1 MSKVYRFFF
10 IFLAGL
16 LVLSLV
22 FGASLPPV
30 QAQNGNPPRT
40 FSPDDVELMPGIR
53 ELLSN
58 PNQPVYIVVELQSE
72 PATVVYGR
80 FKGVRA
86 ETELAAETQAQ
97 VERVKQEQQVFL
109 DALLAE
115 GILPTLNPQLGDEEF
130 LVYQVQRVYNGVAMR
145 VQAGRIEQIA
155 RLPGVKAIHR
165 LTLKELEHTSS
176 VPLIKAPDIWNIGLG
191 NKGDNI
197 KVGIIDTGIDY
208 LHLNFGGP
216 GTSASY
222 SANDTTVVG
231 DVPNYPG
238 AKVVGGYDFVGDNYN
253 AGGTPAQQIP
263 QPDYDP
269 MDCNGHGSHVAGT
282 VGGYG
287 IYRPAP
293 TTKATYPG
301 PFGPG
306 MYTSVDFTLGPGVAP
321 GAQLYALRVFG
332 CSGSTAVTDL
342 AIEWAVD
349 PNGDGI
355 FTDHLDVINMS
366 LGASFGSEYDT
377 SAIASNNAAQAGV
390 IVVASAGNSY
400 NTYYITGSPGVATRA
415 ISVASSVDAGDLYD
429 GFEVTIAPSG
439 HSAILGPHP
448 SSNSASYDWY
458 GNPDTIA
465 PLKAAPAGNLGGCS
479 TFDPGYFSGTIALID
494 WTLVGS
500 ANECGSLTR
509 TNNVQAAG
517 GLGVIMVYPASVLP
531 ISIAGN
537 ASIPATI
544 TIQPVGDALK
554 AAVAAGTVTVRLTKD
569 YDAAINVLTPDQIDT
584 VSAFSSRGPRRVDNA
599 LKPDLAAP
607 GQSIA
612 STAAL
617 TGDGATSFN
626 GTSMAAPH
634 VAGMMAL
641 LRQLRPT
648 WSVEELK
655 ALAMNTANH
664 DLYTGL
670 NQTGFTHAPSRV
682 GTGRVDAQQAASSY
696 VVMYNAEDEGLV
708 SVSFGD
714 VKVVTTAQAEKQ
726 VKVVNKHPSQTFT
739 YTPSIENRLTVPGV
753 TYTLLNLDN
762 TPLTSITLAPN
773 QTFTFKVRME
783 ADASQM
789 THVKD
794 PALAATQADLPR
806 HFLSEAAALIKLTPP
821 SSATYPALRLSVYSV
836 VYASS
841 AMDAVTPQVDL
852 NLYQPVGTF
861 DVVLDGTPVV
871 TPELRLNAV
880 LPSPSL
886 VTAFEWMGEDE
897 DTTAVPS
904 PLRHVDIRHVGVMSD
919 INHFTGTPFV
929 YFAIVTDKPWTT
941 PNEVEFDI
949 YIDVDQDGT
958 DDFVLYNT
966 AFSENNQR
974 TDVYVAVLY
983 HFSTASLQSITF
995 LNGLPADEADTSP
1008 LNTNVVFMWVPVS
1021 ALGLSPDGEFDFYI
1035 ETYSR
1040 DQEDDSPVDITE
1052 LFTYDAFNPAVDT
1065 INTISGDDWEGLALY
1080 YDQPGSLTFGYN
1092 LTNYPTTQPKGVLL
1106 MHHQNAQTKAEVI
1119 PFNIGYFQYL
1129 PVIGK

>member
-1 MSKVYRFFF
+1 MSKGYRFFYA
-10 IFLAGL
+10 FLAGL
-16 LVLSLV
+16 LVLSLI
-22 FGASLPPV
+22 FGSSLSSV
-30 QAQNGNPPRT
+30 QAQNGNPPRA
-40 FSPDDVELMPGIR
+40 SLPDDVELMPGIR

-58 PNQPVYIVVELQSE
+58 PNQPVYIVAELQSE

-109 DALLAE
+109 NALLAE
-115 GILPTLNPQLGDEEF
+115 GIVPTLNPQPGDEEF
-130 LVYQVQRVYNGVAMR
+130 LVYQVQRVYNGVALR

-165 LTLKELEHTSS
+165 LTLKELDHTSS
-176 VPLIKAPDIWNIGLG
+176 VPLIKAPEVWNVGLG

-216 GTSASY
+216 GTPAAY
-222 SANDTTVVG
+222 LANDTEVVG

-287 IYRPAP
+287 IYRPTPA
-293 TTKATYPG
+293 TKATYFG
-301 PFGPG
+301 PYGPG
-306 MYTSVDFTLGPGVAP
+306 MYGAVDFALGPGVAP

-355 FTDHLDVINMS
+355 FTDRLDVINMS
-366 LGASFGSEYDT
+366 LGAGFGSEFDT

-415 ISVASSVDAGDLYD
+415 ISVASSVDAGEPYD
-429 GFEVTIAPSG
+429 GFEVITAPSG
-439 HSAILGPHP
+439 HSAIVGPHP
-448 SSNSASYDWY
+448 SSNSANYDWY
-458 GNPDTIA
+458 ANPDTTA

-479 TFDPGYFSGTIALID
+479 AFSPGYFSGTIALID
-494 WTLVGS
+494 WTLVGGS
-500 ANECGSLTR
+500 NECGSATR
-509 TNNVQAAG
+509 TDNVQAAG
-517 GLGVIMVYPASVLP
+517 GLGVIMVYPSPVLP
-531 ISIAGN
+531 IAIAGN

-554 AAVAAGTVTVRLTKD
+554 AALTAGEVTVRLTKD
-569 YDAAINVLTPDQIDT
+569 YNAAINVLTPDQVDT
-584 VSAFSSRGPRRVDNA
+584 LSAFSSRGPRRVDNA

-612 STAAL
+612 SVDAL
-617 TGDGATSFN
+617 TGNGAISFN

-655 ALAMNTANH
+655 ALAMNTANY

-670 NQTGFTHAPSRV
+670 NQTGDKHAPSRV
-682 GTGRVDAQQAASSY
+682 GTGRVDAQQAASSF

-739 YTPSIENRLTVPGV
+739 YTAALENRLTVPGV
-753 TYTLLNLDN
+753 TYKLLNLDG

-783 ADASQM
+783 ADASLM

-794 PALAATQADLPR
+794 PALAATQAGNSR

-821 SSATYPALRLSVYSV
+821 TSATYPALRLSVYSV
-836 VYASS
+836 PRAAS
-841 AMDAVTPQVDL
+841 AMDAVTPEVNL
-852 NLYQPVGTF
+852 SLYQATGTF
-861 DVVLDGTPVV
+861 DVVLGGTKVSDPDV
-871 TPELRLNAV
+871 
-880 LPSPSL
+880 PSL
-886 VTAFEWMGEDE
+886 VTAFEWLGEDE

-904 PLRHVDIRHVGVMSD
+904 QLRHVDIRHVGVMSD
-919 INHFTGTPFV
+919 ANYNTLANTFI

-949 YIDVDQDGT
+949 LIDVDQDGT

-966 AFSENNQR
+966 ALTENGQR
-974 TDVYVAVLY
+974 TDVFVGRLLKINSGFTGGVSSATYY
-983 HFSTASLQSITF
+983 
-995 LNGLPADEADTSP
+995 LNGFPAHAVETSP
-1008 LNTNVVFMWVPVS
+1008 LNTNVVFMWIS
-1021 ALGLSPDGEFDFYI
+1021 ATNIGLTGTDGVFDFYI

-1040 DQEDDSPVDITE
+1040 DQEDDLPVDITE
-1052 LFTYDAFNPAVDT
+1052 LYTYDALNPAVDT

-1080 YDQPGSLTFGYN
+1080 YDQPSTLTFGYD
-1092 LTNYPTTQPKGVLL
+1092 LTNYPTAQPKGVLL
-1106 MHHQNAQTKAEVI
+1106 MHHHNAQIKAEAI
-1119 PFNIGYFQYL
+1119 PFNISYFQYL

>member
-1 MSKVYRFFF
+1 MSKVYRLMYA
-10 IFLAGL
+10 FLAGL
-16 LVLSLV
+16 LVLSLA
-22 FGASLPPV
+22 FGPSIPSA
-30 QAQNGNPPRT
+30 QAQGGNPPRA
-40 FSPDDVELMPGIR
+40 SLPDDVELMPGIR
-53 ELLSN
+53 ELLSS

-86 ETELAAETQAQ
+86 ETELAATTQAQ

-115 GILPTLNPQLGDEEF
+115 GILPTLNPQPGDEEF
-130 LVYQVQRVYNGVAMR
+130 LVYQVQRVYNGVALR

-165 LTLKELEHTSS
+165 LTLKELDHTSS
-176 VPLIKAPDIWNIGLG
+176 VPLIKAPEVWNIGLG
-191 NKGDNI
+191 NRGDNI

-216 GTSASY
+216 GTLATY
-222 SANDTTVVG
+222 AANDTTVVG

-238 AKVVGGYDFVGDNYN
+238 AKVAGGYDFVGDAYN

-263 QPDYDP
+263 QPDFDP

-287 IYRPAP
+287 IYRPTP

-301 PFGPG
+301 PYGPG
-306 MYTSVDFTLGPGVAP
+306 MYGAVDFALGPGVAP
-321 GAQLYALRVFG
+321 GAELYALRVFG

-349 PNGDGI
+349 PNGDGV
-355 FTDHLDVINMS
+355 FNDRLDVINMS
-366 LGASFGSEYDT
+366 LGAGFGSEYDT

-400 NTYYITGSPGVATRA
+400 NTHYITGSPGVATRA
-415 ISVASSVDAGDLYD
+415 ISVASSVDAAEPYD
-429 GFEVTIAPSG
+429 GFEVTSAPAG
-439 HSAILGPHP
+439 HTGIIGPHP
-448 SSNSASYDWY
+448 SSNSASYNWY
-458 GNPDTIA
+458 ANADTSG

-479 TFDPGYFSGTIALID
+479 AFPANYFSGTIALID
-494 WTLVGS
+494 WTLTSTG

-509 TNNVQAAG
+509 TNNVMAAG
-517 GLGVIMVYPASVLP
+517 GLGVIMVYPAPTLP
-531 ISIAGN
+531 IAIAGN
-537 ASIPATI
+537 AFIPATI
-544 TIQPVGDALK
+544 TIQPVGNALK
-554 AAVAAGTVTVRLTKD
+554 AALAAGAVGVRLTKD
-569 YDAAINVLTPDQIDT
+569 YNAAINVLTPAQVDT
-584 VSAFSSRGPRRVDNA
+584 LSAFSSRGPRRVDNA

-612 STAAL
+612 SVHAL
-617 TGDGATSFN
+617 TGSGATSFN

-641 LRQLRPT
+641 LRQLRPG

-655 ALAMNTANH
+655 ALAMNTANY

-670 NQTGFTHAPSRV
+670 NQSGNKHAPSRV
-682 GTGRVDAQQAASSY
+682 GTGRVDAQQAASSF

-714 VKVVTTAQAEKQ
+714 VKVVTTTQAEKQ
-726 VKVVNKHPSQTFT
+726 VKVVNKHPTQTFT
-739 YTPSIENRLTVPGV
+739 YTAAVENRLSVPGV

-773 QTFTFKVRME
+773 QTFTFKVRMQ

-794 PALAATQADLPR
+794 PALAATQAGVAR

-836 VYASS
+836 PRAAS
-841 AMDAVTPQVDL
+841 AMDAVTTQVNVSL
-852 NLYQPVGTF
+852 QQQVGTF
-861 DVVLDGTPVV
+861 DVVLDGTPVSDPNV
-871 TPELRLNAV
+871 
-880 LPSPSL
+880 PSL
-886 VTAFEWMGEDE
+886 VTAFEWLGEDE
-897 DTTAVPS
+897 DTAAVPS
-904 PLRHVDIRHVGVMSD
+904 QLRHVDIRHVGIMSD
-919 INHFTGTPFV
+919 ANYNPLSGTFI

-949 YIDVDQDGT
+949 WIDVDQDGT

-966 AFSENNQR
+966 ALAENNQR
-974 TDVYVAVLY
+974 TDVYVGRLLKY
-983 HFSTASLQSITF
+983 NPSFSGGVSSAAYF
-995 LNGLPADEADTSP
+995 LNGFPANAAETSP
-1008 LNTNVVFMWVPVS
+1008 LNTNVMFMGIP
-1021 ALGLSPDGEFDFYI
+1021 ATAIGLTSTDGVFDFYI
-1035 ETYSR
+1035 ATYSR
-1040 DQEDDSPVDITE
+1040 DQEDDEAVDITE
-1052 LFTYDAFNPAVDT
+1052 LYTYDALNPAVDT
-1065 INTISGDDWEGLALY
+1065 INTTGDDLDGLAVY
-1080 YDQPGSLTFGYN
+1080 FDEPGTLTFGYD
-1092 LTNYPTTQPKGVLL
+1092 LTNYPTVQPKGVLL
-1106 MHHQNAQTKAEVI
+1106 LHHHNAQSKAEAI

-1129 PVIGK
+1129 PVIRK

>member
-1 MSKVYRFFF
+1 MSKKFRLFYV
-10 IFLAGL
+10 FLAGL
-16 LVLSLV
+16 LVLSLA
-22 FGASLPPV
+22 FGPSIPSA
-30 QAQNGNPPRT
+30 QAQGGNPPRA
-40 FSPDDVELMPGIR
+40 SLPDDVELMPGIR

-86 ETELAAETQAQ
+86 ESELAAATQAQ
-97 VERVKQEQQVFL
+97 VNRVKQEQQVFL

-115 GILPTLNPQLGDEEF
+115 GVLPTLSPQPGDEEF

-165 LTLKELEHTSS
+165 LTLKELDHTSS
-176 VPLIKAPDIWNIGLG
+176 VPLINAPQVWNIGLG
-191 NKGDNI
+191 NRGDNI

-216 GTSASY
+216 GTPAVY

-238 AKVVGGYDFVGDNYN
+238 VKVAGGYDFVGDAYN

-263 QPDYDP
+263 QPDSDP

-282 VGGYG
+282 IGGYG
-287 IYRPAP
+287 IYRTSP
-293 TTKATYPG
+293 TAKATYPG
-301 PFGPG
+301 PYGPG
-306 MYTSVDFTLGPGVAP
+306 MYGSVDFALGPGVAP

-332 CSGSTAVTDL
+332 CSGSTAVTDV
-342 AIEWAVD
+342 AIEWSVD

-355 FTDHLDVINMS
+355 FDDRLDVINMS
-366 LGASFGSEYDT
+366 LGAGFGSEYDT

-400 NTYYITGSPGVATRA
+400 NTHYITGSPGVATRA
-415 ISVASSVDAGDLYD
+415 ISVASSVDASDPYD
-429 GFEVTIAPSG
+429 GFEVTAAPSG

-448 SSNSASYDWY
+448 SSNSGSYNWY
-458 GNPDTIA
+458 ANPDTTA
-465 PLKAAPAGNLGGCS
+465 PLKAAPTGNLGGCS
-479 TFDPGYFSGTIALID
+479 AFPANYFSGTIALID
-494 WTLVGS
+494 WTLTSSG

-509 TNNVQAAG
+509 TNNVQSAG
-517 GLGVIMVYPASVLP
+517 GLGVIMVYPSAVLP
-531 ISIAGN
+531 IAIAGN
-537 ASIPATI
+537 AFIPATI

-554 AAVAAGTVTVRLTKD
+554 AALGDGSVSVRLTKD
-569 YDAAINVLTPDQIDT
+569 YNAAINVLSPGQIDT
-584 VSAFSSRGPRRVDNA
+584 LSAFSSRGPRRVDNA

-612 STAAL
+612 SVDAL
-617 TGDGATSFN
+617 TGSGAVSFN

-634 VAGMMAL
+634 VAGTMAL
-641 LRQLRPT
+641 LRQLRPA

-655 ALAMNTANH
+655 ALAMNTANY

-670 NQTGFTHAPSRV
+670 NQTGNKHAPSRV
-682 GTGRVDAQQAASSY
+682 GTGRVDAQQAASSF

-726 VKVVNKHPSQTFT
+726 VKVVNKHPTQTFT
-739 YTPSIENRLTVPGV
+739 YTVSLENRLSVPGV

-762 TPLTSITLAPN
+762 TALTSITLAPN
-773 QTFTFKVRME
+773 QTFTFKVRMQ

-794 PALAATQADLPR
+794 PALAATQAGIAR

-821 SSATYPALRLSVYSV
+821 SSATYPALRLSVYS
-836 VYASS
+836 APRAAS
-841 AMDAVTPQVDL
+841 AMDAVTPQVNL
-852 NLYQPVGTF
+852 NLYQPMGTF
-861 DVVLDGTPVV
+861 DVELDGT
-871 TPELRLNAV
+871 AV
-880 LPSPSL
+880 SDPNVPSL
-886 VTAFEWMGEDE
+886 VTAFEWMGEDQ

-904 PLRHVDIRHVGVMSD
+904 SLRHVDIRHVGVMSD
-919 INHFTGTPFV
+919 ANYNTLSTTYI
-929 YFAIVTDKPWTT
+929 YFAVATDKAWTT

-966 AFSENNQR
+966 ALIENNQR
-974 TDVYVAVLY
+974 TDVYVARLLKVNSG
-983 HFSTASLQSITF
+983 FSGGVPSAAYF
-995 LNGLPADEADTSP
+995 LNGFSAAAAETSP
-1008 LNTNVVFMWVPVS
+1008 LNTNVAFMWVKATDIGLTS
-1021 ALGLSPDGEFDFYI
+1021 ADGVFDFYI

-1040 DQEDDSPVDITE
+1040 DQEDDLPVDVTE
-1052 LFTYDAFNPAVDT
+1052 LYTYDALNPAVDT
-1065 INTISGDDWEGLALY
+1065 INTTGDDLDGLAVY
-1080 YDQPGSLTFGYN
+1080 FDQPGTLTFGYD
-1092 LTNYPTTQPKGVLL
+1092 LANYPTVQPKGVLL
-1106 MHHQNAQTKAEVI
+1106 MHHHNAQVKAEAV

-1129 PVIGK
+1129 PVISK